1 MQLTNSD
8 ICTGSAAP
16 GACSLETDA
25 ATTLATKNTSDIA
38 AMTSISILNLL
49 LVALTETFTL
59 ALLLIFSMGLYCS
72 HA

>member
-1 MQLTNSD
+1 
-8 ICTGSAAP
+8 
-16 GACSLETDA
+16 
-25 ATTLATKNTSDIA
+25 
-38 AMTSISILNLL
+38 MTSISILNLL